1 MSRQIYLSKSKL
13 ISGWQCEKRL
23 WLEKHKPELVEIS
36 PSTQAAFA
44 VGHSVGDMAQALFPG
59 GTLIKHDH
67 ELSLALKE
75 TQSLLAQPGPVTL
88 YEGTFQA
95 DGVLIRADIL
105 ERSSRDGVR
114 LVEVKAATKV
124 KDYYLYDC
132 AIQLW
137 VMERLGINV
146 QKLEL
151 AHINNQFVYKGD
163 KEYQG
168 LLTYVDVLEEARS
181 LQSEVGALIDEMRAA
196 LVDDEP
202 DIEMGGHCTSPFECP
217 FYSYC
222 EGPQPEMPVS
232 WLPGG
237 RRAANGLRDAGYR
250 DIREIPEDYL
260 DNEVAERCRRVAIT
274 GEPFLD
280 SRAAEE
286 LGQLGWPRYYFDFE
300 TLAPAVPVFADT
312 SPYKAQAFQW
322 SCHIEHQNG
331 ELEHEEFLADGKEP
345 PMRACAES
353 LIEVLGNSGPVFMYS
368 NYERTVI
375 RGLARLFPD
384 LCVPLNALVDRLFDL
399 YPVTKD
405 YFYHPD
411 MRGSW
416 SIKSV
421 LPAITT
427 GLDYR
432 DLTIVSSGMMAEPI
446 FLEMIDKGTTDARKS
461 ELRIALLAYCERDT
475 LAMVKLAHYLEG
487 REPRVKN

>member
-1 MSRQIYLSKSKL
+1 
-13 ISGWQCEKRL
+13 
-23 WLEKHKPELVEIS
+23 V
-36 PSTQAAFA
+36 A
-44 VGHSVGDMAQALFPG
+44 V
-59 GTLIKHDH
+59 
-67 ELSLALKE
+67 
-75 TQSLLAQPGPVTL
+75 
-88 YEGTFQA
+88 
-95 DGVLIRADIL
+95 
-105 ERSSRDGVR
+105 
-114 LVEVKAATKV
+114 
-124 KDYYLYDC
+124 
-132 AIQLW
+132 
-137 VMERLGINV
+137 
-146 QKLEL
+146 
-151 AHINNQFVYKGD
+151 
-163 KEYQG
+163 
-168 LLTYVDVLEEARS
+168 
-181 LQSEVGALIDEMRAA
+181 
-196 LVDDEP
+196 
-202 DIEMGGHCTSPFECP
+202 
-217 FYSYC
+217 
-222 EGPQPEMPVS
+222 
-232 WLPGG
+232 
-237 RRAANGLRDAGYR
+237 
-250 DIREIPEDYL
+250 
-260 DNEVAERCRRVAIT
+260 T

-312 SPYKAQAFQW
+312 NPYKAQAFQW

-353 LIEVLGNSGPVFMYS
+353 LIEVLGKSGPVFMYS